1 MWIKISSFILRKKYY
16 ILAILLALTLFFA
29 YHARHVEMSY
39 EYTSL
44 LPKEDSAYTDYTNFV
59 KVFGEEGNLIIIGL
73 QDSTFFSIDRF
84 QKWRILCNELK
95 SIEGVENLLSI
106 SNSYNLLKDTI
117 QKKFVIEPIFP
128 EKLTSQSELDS
139 LSKVFYNLPFYKNIL
154 YNDASHTYGL
164 VITVNKDKMHTL
176 ERESMVKSINRIAN
190 QFEKE
195 NKVKLHYSGLPYIRV
210 MTSFKIK
217 KEIFLFSFLAIV
229 ICVIFLFI
237 FFRSLKAVIIPISI
251 VLIQVVW
258 AMGMMSLFGFKI
270 TILTGMM
277 PAIIIIIGI
286 ENSIYMLNKYNF
298 EFSQYGNKIK
308 ALQRVIIRIGTA
320 TFMTNLTAAAGF
332 GTSIMTKSKMLI
344 QFGIIT
350 STNIICLFLLSLV
363 LIPIIYSFVDPPK
376 PKHLKYLESRSM
388 TRIIDRLI
396 LITKYNRKTVYKVTI
411 GLVILGFVGASFI
424 KTSGYMVD
432 DLPKS
437 DPIYKDLKFF
447 EQNFHGLM
455 PLEIMVDTKK
465 PNGVVQIS
473 TFQKMDQLEKKLSEY
488 PELSPPLSL
497 LNLLKFAKQ
506 AYYNGD
512 PAYYALPSNM
522 EKNFILAYAS
532 KGKGQE
538 DLLHS
543 FWDSTRQVTRISLRA
558 KDVGTK
564 KMNILYTKIK
574 NDIDS
579 IFSPQD
585 YHVVAS
591 GSSITT
597 FKGTQYLFH
606 NLFTSVGLAI
616 FFISMFMALMFTS
629 PKMVLISLI
638 PNLIP
643 LVLTAAVMGIV
654 GIPIKASTI
663 LVFSVAFG
671 ISVDSTIQFLT
682 KYRFELKVTGWDI
695 RRSVILALRETGVG
709 MIYTAAVL
717 FFGFGVFSL
726 STFGGTEAMGIL
738 VSFTLLVAITSNLI
752 LLPSLLSGLV
762 KLTEKESFETP
773 LIPLEDEND
782 EIKKLDEMNSG
793 EDNHIPSD
801 HV

>member
-44 LPKEDSAYTDYTNFV
+44 LPKEDIAFTDYTNFV
-59 KVFGEEGNLIIIGL
+59 KVFGEEGNLIIIGI
-73 QDSTFFSIDRF
+73 QDSIFFNLDRF
-84 QKWRILCNELK
+84 QKWRNLCNELK
-95 SIEGVENLLSI
+95 SVEGVENLLSI
-106 SNSYNLLKDTI
+106 SNSYNLLRDTV
-117 QKKFVIEPIFP
+117 QKSFVIKPIFQ
-128 EKLTSQSELDS
+128 EKLNNQAELDS
-139 LSKVFYNLPFYKNIL
+139 LSEVFYNLPFYRNFI
-154 YNDASHTYGL
+154 YNNSTHTYGL
-164 VITVNKDKMHTL
+164 VITVNKDKMHTR
-176 ERESMVKSINRIAN
+176 EREAMVKSINRIAN
-190 QFEKE
+190 QFEKD

-217 KEIFLFSFLAIV
+217 KEIFLFSFLALV
-229 ICVIFLFI
+229 ICIIFLFI
-237 FFRSLKAVIIPISI
+237 FFRSFKAVVIPVSI

-332 GTSIMTKSKMLI
+332 GTSIMTKSDMLI

-350 STNIICLFLLSLV
+350 SINIICLFLLSLV

-376 PKHLKYLESRSM
+376 PKHLRYLEGRSM

-396 LITKYNRKTVYKVTI
+396 LITKRNRRAVYSVTI
-411 GLVILGFVGASFI
+411 GLVILGFVGAAFI

-465 PNGVVQIS
+465 PNGVIQIS
-473 TFQKMDQLEKKLSEY
+473 TFRKMDQLEKKLAEY

-506 AYYNGD
+506 AYYNGN
-512 PAYYALPSNM
+512 PSYYTIPSNM

-532 KGKGQE
+532 KGKGHE

-543 FWDSTRQVTRISLRA
+543 FWDSTKQVTRISFRV

-564 KMNILYTKIK
+564 KMDVLYTKIK

-579 IFSPQD
+579 IFSPED

-597 FKGTQYLFH
+597 FKGTQYLFQ

-616 FFISMFMALMFTS
+616 FLISMFMAMMFSS
-629 PKMVLISLI
+629 PKMVVISLV

-643 LVLTAAVMGIV
+643 LVLTGAVMGIV

-695 RRSVILALRETGVG
+695 RRSVILALRETGIG

-717 FFGFGVFSL
+717 FFGFGIFSL
-726 STFGGTEAMGIL
+726 STFGGTQAMGVL

-752 LLPSLLSGLV
+752 LLPSLLTGLV
-762 KLTEKESFETP
+762 KFTEKESFETP

-793 EDNHIPSD
+793 EDNHISSD

>member
-1 MWIKISSFILRKKYY
+1 
-16 ILAILLALTLFFA
+16 
-29 YHARHVEMSY
+29 
-39 EYTSL
+39 
-44 LPKEDSAYTDYTNFV
+44 
-59 KVFGEEGNLIIIGL
+59 
-73 QDSTFFSIDRF
+73 
-84 QKWRILCNELK
+84 
-95 SIEGVENLLSI
+95 
-106 SNSYNLLKDTI
+106 
-117 QKKFVIEPIFP
+117 
-128 EKLTSQSELDS
+128 
-139 LSKVFYNLPFYKNIL
+139 
-154 YNDASHTYGL
+154 
-164 VITVNKDKMHTL
+164 MHTR
-176 ERESMVKSINRIAN
+176 EREAMVKSIDRIAT
-190 QFEKE
+190 QFEKD

-229 ICVIFLFI
+229 ICIIFLFI
-237 FFRSLKAVIIPISI
+237 FFRSFKAVIIPISI
-251 VLIQVVW
+251 VLTQVVW

-320 TFMTNLTAAAGF
+320 TFLTNLTAAAGF
-332 GTSIMTKSKMLI
+332 GTSIMTKSDMLI

-350 STNIICLFLLSLV
+350 SINIICLFLLSLV
-363 LIPIIYSFVDPPK
+363 LIPIVYSFVDPPK
-376 PKHLKYLESRSM
+376 PKHLRYLEGRSM

-396 LITKYNRKTVYKVTI
+396 LITKHNRKAVYSVTI
-411 GLVILGFVGASFI
+411 GLLILGFVGASFI

-447 EQNFHGLM
+447 EQYFQGLM

-465 PNGVVQIS
+465 PNGVIQIS
-473 TFQKMDQLEKKLSEY
+473 TFQKMDQLEKKLAEY

-512 PAYYALPSNM
+512 PSYYTLPSNM
-522 EKNFILAYAS
+522 EKNFILSYAS

-543 FWDSTRQVTRISLRA
+543 FWDSTKQVTRISFRV
-558 KDVGTK
+558 KDIGTK
-564 KMNILYTKIK
+564 KMEVLYTKIIK
-574 NDIDS
+574 DIDS
-579 IFSPQD
+579 IFSPED

-616 FFISMFMALMFTS
+616 FLISMFMAMMFSS
-629 PKMVLISLI
+629 PKMVVISLV

-643 LVLTAAVMGIV
+643 LVLTAAVMGII

-682 KYRFELKVTGWDI
+682 KYRFELKVTGWNI
-695 RRSVILALRETGVG
+695 RRSVILALRETGIG

-717 FFGFGVFSL
+717 FFGFGIFSL
-726 STFGGTEAMGIL
+726 STFGGTQAMGVL

-762 KLTEKESFETP
+762 KFTEKESFETP
-773 LIPLEDEND
+773 LIPLEDENE
-782 EIKKLDEMNSG
+782 EIKKLDEMNSA
-793 EDNHIPSD
+793 EDNHIS
-801 HV
+801 

>member
-16 ILAILLALTLFFA
+16 ILAVLLALTVFFA

-44 LPKEDSAYTDYTNFV
+44 LPKKDSAYTDYTNFV

-73 QDSTFFSIDRF
+73 QDSSFFDLNKF
-84 QKWRILCNELK
+84 QRWRTLCNELK

-106 SNSYNLLKDTI
+106 SNSYNLSRDTL
-117 QKKFVIEPIFP
+117 QKKFVIKQIFP
-128 EKLTSQSELDS
+128 EILNSQAELDS
-139 LSKVFYNLPFYKNIL
+139 LSKEFYNLPFYRNFI
-154 YNDASHTYGL
+154 YNQATYTYGL
-164 VITVNKDKMHTL
+164 VITVNKDKMHTR
-176 ERESMVKSINRIAN
+176 EREAMVKSINRIAA
-190 QFEKE
+190 QFETD
-195 NKVKLHYSGLPYIRV
+195 NNVKLHYSGLPYIRV

-229 ICVIFLFI
+229 FCIIFLFV

-251 VLIQVVW
+251 VLTQVVW
-258 AMGMMSLFGFKI
+258 AMGMMALFGFKI

-320 TFMTNLTAAAGF
+320 TFLTNLTAAAGF
-332 GTSIMTKSKMLI
+332 GTSIMTKSDMLI

-350 STNIICLFLLSLV
+350 SINIICLFLLSLV
-363 LIPIIYSFVDPPK
+363 LIPIVYSFVDPPK
-376 PKHLKYLESRSM
+376 PKHLKYLEGRSM

-396 LITKYNRKTVYKVTI
+396 LITKHNRKAVYRVTI
-411 GLVILGFVGASFI
+411 GLLILGFAGASFI

-447 EQNFHGLM
+447 EQNFQGLM

-465 PNGVVQIS
+465 PNGVIQIS
-473 TFQKMDQLEKKLSEY
+473 TFQKMDQLEKKLAEY

-512 PAYYALPSNM
+512 PAFYALPSNM
-522 EKNFILAYAS
+522 EKNFILSYAS

-543 FWDSTRQVTRISLRA
+543 FWDSTKQVTRISFRV
-558 KDVGTK
+558 KDIGTK
-564 KMNILYTKIK
+564 KMEVLYTKIK

-579 IFSPQD
+579 IFSPEE

-616 FFISMFMALMFTS
+616 FLISMFMAMMFSS
-629 PKMVLISLI
+629 PKMVVISLV

-643 LVLTAAVMGIV
+643 LVLTGAVMGII

-695 RRSVILALRETGVG
+695 RRSVILALRETGIG

-717 FFGFGVFSL
+717 FFGFGIFSL
-726 STFGGTEAMGIL
+726 STFGGTQAMGVL

-762 KLTEKESFETP
+762 KFTEKESFETP

-793 EDNHIPSD
+793 EENHIS
-801 HV
+801 